1 MGNRLC
7 TEKDN
12 ERKIPKTEVEV
23 NDKRGNQRGGK
34 KKEKREEACLV
45 FYTGKI
51 SLEDSLTAWIKLA
64 LKQCESIKVCVL
76 FTYLLVGVFF

>member
-1 MGNRLC
+1 M
-7 TEKDN
+7 
-12 ERKIPKTEVEV
+12 I
-23 NDKRGNQRGGK
+23 RGNQRGGK

-76 FTYLLVGVFF
+76 FYLPLSWSVFFYFYVG

>member
-1 MGNRLC
+1 
-7 TEKDN
+7 
-12 ERKIPKTEVEV
+12 
-23 NDKRGNQRGGK
+23 
-34 KKEKREEACLV
+34 V

-76 FTYLLVGVFF
+76 FTYLLVGVFFKYFFCYVG